1 MAISTYTELQTAVQ
15 NWLDDTSLSAR
26 VPEFITLAESRINGD
41 LGTIRMAWTTT
52 TLTGTASSRALTLP
66 TGFVEPRALYLT
78 TDGDQTELLPFVFG
92 TQPLRT
98 DSGTPEAWCIN
109 GSSINL
115 DCLLA
120 AADTFLFHYRTKW
133 DIATDTTNWL
143 LTNHPDVYLGAAL
156 VEAYVFRDND
166 QGGLKWEARYQQAV
180 KRVTENDA
188 RNLSIAPLQVDAALL
203 PRNGGTFNY
212 TTGQ

>member
-1 MAISTYTELQTAVQ
+1 MAIGSYSELQTAVQ

-26 VPEFITLAESRINGD
+26 VVEFITLAESRINAD
-41 LGTIRMAWTTT
+41 LGNLRMAWTTT
-52 TLTGTASSRALTLP
+52 TLTGSIGSRALTLP

-78 TDGDQTELLPFVFG
+78 TDGDQTELMPFVNG
-92 TQPLRT
+92 TKPLRT
-98 DSGTPEAWCIN
+98 DSSTPHEWCIN
-109 GSSINL
+109 GASINL

-133 DIATDTTNWL
+133 DIATDLTNWL
-143 LTNHPDVYLGAAL
+143 LTNHPDVYLSAAL

-180 KRVTENDA
+180 ERVTNKES
-188 RNLSIAPLQVDAALL
+188 RNSSIAPLQVDLALL
-203 PRNGGTFNY
+203 PRGRHFNY
-212 TTGQ
+212 TTGE